1 MGDILKEIGDIK
13 LKQLLD
19 KYNMRGHMYVEYP
32 HKDVW
37 SKEFNDDDY
46 RKALQHLFSYKKN
59 VPLLLYVHIPFC
71 PKQCLFC
78 ICYSKVTRNYER
90 VKRYLGYLFREI
102 DLLKEYFDDNKITPT
117 FTDIHLGGG
126 SPT

>member
-46 RKALQHLFSYKKN
+46 RKALQHLFSYKKKCSLTSVCPYSLLPET
-59 VPLLLYVHIPFC
+59 VPVLHM
-71 PKQCLFC
+71 LFKS
-78 ICYSKVTRNYER
+78 YQE
-90 VKRYLGYLFREI
+90 L
-102 DLLKEYFDDNKITPT
+102 
-117 FTDIHLGGG
+117 
-126 SPT
+126 